1 MPRYKWKKRTA
12 VTSKLILDRDERV
25 VFFAGHQILLTQIN
39 KKIWNVDCV
48 RMRKKENESNRN
60 AFPFPQEHKDFII

>member
-39 KKIWNVDCV
+39 KKNLECRFCSDEEE
-48 RMRKKENESNRN
+48 RK
-60 AFPFPQEHKDFII
+60 